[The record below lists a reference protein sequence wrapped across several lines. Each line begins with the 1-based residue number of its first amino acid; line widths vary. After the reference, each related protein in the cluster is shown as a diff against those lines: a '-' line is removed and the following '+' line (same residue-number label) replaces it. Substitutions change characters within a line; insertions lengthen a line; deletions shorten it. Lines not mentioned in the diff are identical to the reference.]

1 VGELRG
7 HHTKISYK
15 INCGGI
21 KMKSKIITMFL
32 VLLFLFSIPLLVQA
46 DTPKTK
52 VIYNGV
58 DMTDALQPFIKN
70 NVMYTIDGSTV
81 KMISPIHK
89 IKTFPIFQKV
99 KGKWVQTSN
108 IFTNTD
114 WEETISI
121 NLISTEPN
129 SNIYSILRG
138 GKIVKE
144 KLNNAVL
151 PYPGKKQKGL
161 VYYGTKPLNISD
173 YNYPNY
179 LFFKNKMKEGT
190 YSFNALP
197 VRSFIKSVLPGA
209 EITYDNATRTV
220 TINCKG
226 SY

>member
-1 VGELRG
+1 
-7 HHTKISYK
+7 
-15 INCGGI
+15 
-21 KMKSKIITMFL
+21 MKSKIITMFL
-32 VLLFLFSIPLLVQA
+32 VVLFLFALPLLAQA

-58 DMTDALQPFIKN
+58 DMTDDLQPFIKS
-70 NVMYTIDGSTV
+70 NVMYTIDGATV
-81 KMISPIHK
+81 KMITTIHN
-89 IKTFPIFQKV
+89 IKTFPIFQIV

-108 IFTNTD
+108 VFTNTD
-114 WEETISI
+114 WEETINI

-144 KLNNAVL
+144 KLNNTVL

-179 LFFKNKMKEGT
+179 LFFENKMKEGT

-197 VRSFIKSVLPGA
+197 LRSFIKSVLPSA
-209 EITYDNATRTV
+209 EITYDKATHSV
-220 TINCKG
+220 TINCNG